1 MLFCTPLKIVCFRN
15 IQLHRRVGL
24 NLDYTPAMSYSLI
37 RFFLRYFR
45 ASHWHTSPLNTHSYT
60 SFSLLSQT
68 CYTSMKINI
77 SHRICPD
84 LNALR
89 LGLFIE
95 VFYAFVAAAN
105 LLQSLT
111 LVLKTTCIGA

>member
-1 MLFCTPLKIVCFRN
+1 MLSCTPLNSLLQK
-15 IQLHRRVGL
+15 LHRRVGL
-24 NLDYTPAMSYSLI
+24 NLDYTPAMSYLLI
-37 RFFLRYFR
+37 RFRFFLRHFR
-45 ASHWHTSPLNTHSYT
+45 VSHWYTSPLNTHSHT

-95 VFYAFVAAAN
+95 VFHAFIAAAN

-111 LVLKTTCIGA
+111 LVLKTTCIGT